1 MKWLKDDSYNAMKQ
15 AADNW
20 DKLLNKV
27 LGDNPDMKAEDVT
40 VDQLLDSIEST
51 GNTSDLQ
58 EQLSTA
64 QEKLKEKDT
73 LIEQLQSD
81 VAELKGTPA
90 GKKPEAKVCDGCKK
104 RLNWWG
110 GSTSIS
116 PAWEC
121 LTADG
126 KDSH

>member
-90 GKKPEAKVCDGCKK
+90 GKKPEAKV
-104 RLNWWG
+104 
-110 GSTSIS
+110 
-116 PAWEC
+116 
-121 LTADG
+121 
-126 KDSH
+126 